1 MLEDQ
6 EEYSI
11 LQKKFRE
18 WFGKT
23 VPVVKPLPDEAGHSI
38 GNPIPIKLPLPAKAD
53 HVYHRT
59 RRNCRLATSCT
70 RSPVTSFWWDAN
82 RTKRSARRFFGGC
95 RRTESAPSS
104 CTTSAADPRSKTCCS
119 RIRSRG
125 TIDTMGRVSR
135 GLRRVATS
143 SRQMLSSLLK
153 GIVKSPKCT
162 TWSLRLIRCI
172 STRLSPG
179 L

>member
-53 HVYHRT
+53 YVYHRT
-59 RRNCRLATSCT
+59 RRKHADNAQEFLELLGFGFRGAVS
-70 RSPVTSFWWDAN
+70 
-82 RTKRSARRFFGGC
+82 FGGVVGC
-95 RRTESAPSS
+95 IIVLLDLSFLGWDSDNWPIQLFVIFFAVLLGLFIGL
-104 CTTSAADPRSKTCCS
+104 SKGYIS
-119 RIRSRG
+119 QQRE
-125 TIDTMGRVSR
+125 
-135 GLRRVATS
+135 
-143 SRQMLSSLLK
+143 K
-153 GIVKSPKCT
+153 YFSPDD
-162 TWSLRLIRCI
+162 L
-172 STRLSPG
+172 
-179 L
+179 